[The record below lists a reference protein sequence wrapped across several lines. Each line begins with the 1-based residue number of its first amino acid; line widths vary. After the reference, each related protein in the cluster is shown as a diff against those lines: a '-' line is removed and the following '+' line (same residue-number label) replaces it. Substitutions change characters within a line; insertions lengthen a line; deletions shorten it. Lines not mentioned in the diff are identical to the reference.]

1 MGRGSGG
8 EEEGGCLY
16 VESEFCENSL
26 AEICCVERDTETH
39 KQRRAVGGGG
49 GAIKLQNLVVKK
61 KERYGRVPS
70 SLFASFD
77 FLMMM
82 LFRGCNLREL
92 GERKVVNWFVFFSEA
107 WFKTMVSSSSSLLA
121 GGPSLEIE

>member
-1 MGRGSGG
+1 VGRGSGG

-61 KERYGRVPS
+61 KERRTKFGNRI
-70 SLFASFD
+70 
-77 FLMMM
+77 
-82 LFRGCNLREL
+82 E
-92 GERKVVNWFVFFSEA
+92 EA
-107 WFKTMVSSSSSLLA
+107 EEA
-121 GGPSLEIE
+121 LE